1 MNLALK
7 HIYESSNM
15 VFLEQMEVNKIL
27 KNYDLNI
34 IDVEKI
40 RSIYMVAAEEGFYCL
55 KKIGNG
61 EKRAIKSI
69 SIMNHLKTQGFNK
82 VTNPLYC
89 SSGEVLVKRKSSSYY
104 LADWIDAAEVDF
116 DNIGDIMESV
126 RLLAEFHNK
135 AKGFQ
140 TKIIKLESNIGKLPK
155 LYNEKT
161 YFLNNIKESLD
172 RKSDKNSFDILYH
185 ENMDYYIHQAQ
196 LAANILKNSDYDR
209 LCEKNKNEL
218 YICHDSFYYQNILKD
233 EQNNYYLIDLESC
246 LYDLPLVDLGKF
258 LRRIMANK
266 KYLWDFD
273 LCRSMLFEYRNVRK
287 LDEKEYKII
296 LSMLVFPYKF
306 YKLGRKKYLKKKKWK
321 NERFLRKLNR
331 ILEYKEQKER
341 FIESYIEY
349 YDIKL

>member
-1 MNLALK
+1 
-7 HIYESSNM
+7 M

-126 RLLAEFHNK
+126 RLLA
-135 AKGFQ
+135 
-140 TKIIKLESNIGKLPK
+140 
-155 LYNEKT
+155 
-161 YFLNNIKESLD
+161 
-172 RKSDKNSFDILYH
+172 
-185 ENMDYYIHQAQ
+185 
-196 LAANILKNSDYDR
+196 
-209 LCEKNKNEL
+209 
-218 YICHDSFYYQNILKD
+218 
-233 EQNNYYLIDLESC
+233 
-246 LYDLPLVDLGKF
+246 
-258 LRRIMANK
+258 
-266 KYLWDFD
+266 
-273 LCRSMLFEYRNVRK
+273 
-287 LDEKEYKII
+287 
-296 LSMLVFPYKF
+296 
-306 YKLGRKKYLKKKKWK
+306 
-321 NERFLRKLNR
+321 
-331 ILEYKEQKER
+331 
-341 FIESYIEY
+341 
-349 YDIKL
+349 